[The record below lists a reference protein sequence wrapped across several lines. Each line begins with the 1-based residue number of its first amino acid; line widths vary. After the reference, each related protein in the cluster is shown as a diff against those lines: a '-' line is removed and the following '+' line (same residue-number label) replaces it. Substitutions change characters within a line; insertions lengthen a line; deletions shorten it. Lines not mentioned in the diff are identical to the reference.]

1 MALQERRRL
10 FHNARHANK
19 GRRMTSIPEARRPL
33 ASRSTR
39 WASLISRAA
48 VRSGLS
54 ADGISMLSLVF
65 AGAGAAALLALAA
78 PWNLLAGAACV
89 QLRLLCNLID
99 GMVAIEGGRKSKVG
113 VLYNEVPDRIADSLF
128 IVALGYTVGLPWLG
142 WLGAL
147 AAAVTA
153 YIRVLGG
160 TFGLAQD
167 FRGPLAKQHRMA
179 VMTAGCVL
187 GSGEFVWRGTT
198 HAVEAAAWVIAI
210 GALITCLTRI
220 RAISRQLQARE

>member
-1 MALQERRRL
+1 MSL
-10 FHNARHANK
+10 
-19 GRRMTSIPEARRPL
+19 PEARRPL

-39 WASLISRAA
+39 WAGFLATAA
-48 VRSGLS
+48 VRAGLS
-54 ADGISMLSLVF
+54 ADGISILSLVF
-65 AGAGAAALLALAA
+65 AAAGAAGLLLLPV
-78 PWNLLAGAACV
+78 PWNLAAGAVCV

-99 GMVAIEGGRKSKVG
+99 GMVAIEGGRKSKLG
-113 VLYNEVPDRIADSLF
+113 VLYNEVPDRVADSLF
-128 IVALGYTVGLPWLG
+128 IVALGYAIGIPWLG

-160 TFGLAQD
+160 TYGLAQD

-187 GSGEFVWRGTT
+187 GIGEFAGRGWMWV
-198 HAVEAAAWVIAI
+198 VEGAAWIIAV
-210 GALITCLTRI
+210 GALITCVTRLA
-220 RAISRQLQARE
+220 AIARQLRAR